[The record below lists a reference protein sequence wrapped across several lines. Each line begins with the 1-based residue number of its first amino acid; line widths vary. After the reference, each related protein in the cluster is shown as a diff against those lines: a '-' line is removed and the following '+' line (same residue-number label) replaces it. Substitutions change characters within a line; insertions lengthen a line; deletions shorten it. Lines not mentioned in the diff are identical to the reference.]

1 MVKKILS
8 LVWISILLLSFSP
21 DSKAE
26 LNYFSGKFNLQWED
40 SISIYNHDT
49 ETKDI
54 LSGNDFENSYL
65 DLYIKNKDLSNKT
78 INFSFTLYPKGR
90 QKLEFLAARK
100 FIRSWADSIFLSY
113 DSANILDG
121 ITSNQETQIN
131 KQNGSIQ
138 LHHKGGFFIKLA
150 NDQVLDIFRRG
161 GEGFLIEATNIE
173 ENFVNYRPANIFEIG
188 WSLLQLDISLVV
200 ENANELESA
209 FGGIKYDSAN
219 ILIPDQIISYRNA
232 RLTAACYSANACNGQ
247 ADKFIWAYGDN
258 ADTSSSAQTHANRA
272 IFGGVDNTTDLV
284 QQAIL
289 YFEDA
294 TTTLRDAFLNATTTT
309 DTNRTL
315 QTAYNEGKA
324 AWEGV
329 IALLDNTTDICHF
342 SLVDA
347 SSTTTNCND
356 SRYGNS
362 QRLLNQRSEEDAAYR
377 LYRTARNYKAE
388 YYDIYLAAR
397 NDVLS
402 AASLLTLDATASAS
416 YQNGLNSL
424 NRILANSLLAESGNA
439 DFNGYTQALA
449 STSVQNF
456 YNSIAV
462 HDEAD
467 LLNETLNNLKSTNNN
482 LAFKLQWGRNKLSLG
497 LLAAVGKS
505 KAEEQGYEAN
515 MAMAGLGVWYLVG
528 KRLGFFINGF
538 QNQIQTDFQYPSSD
552 FFAKNERIK
561 NGFDYGLDFLFGE
574 SSTISF
580 ALASGSTVLK
590 TSSNSANTQLKNDY
604 NIFEIGCQTKLLN
617 ANLKIGYANIIEKG
631 KSDEG
636 FSFTSLVDVNKPL
649 PTKKLAN
656 GETLNT
662 TQVQISLEQSF

>member
-1 MVKKILS
+1 M
-8 LVWISILLLSFSP
+8 
-21 DSKAE
+21 
-26 LNYFSGKFNLQWED
+26 
-40 SISIYNHDT
+40 
-49 ETKDI
+49 
-54 LSGNDFENSYL
+54 
-65 DLYIKNKDLSNKT
+65 
-78 INFSFTLYPKGR
+78 
-90 QKLEFLAARK
+90 
-100 FIRSWADSIFLSY
+100 
-113 DSANILDG
+113 
-121 ITSNQETQIN
+121 
-131 KQNGSIQ
+131 
-138 LHHKGGFFIKLA
+138 
-150 NDQVLDIFRRG
+150 
-161 GEGFLIEATNIE
+161 
-173 ENFVNYRPANIFEIG
+173 
-188 WSLLQLDISLVV
+188 
-200 ENANELESA
+200 
-209 FGGIKYDSAN
+209 
-219 ILIPDQIISYRNA
+219 
-232 RLTAACYSANACNGQ
+232 
-247 ADKFIWAYGDN
+247 
-258 ADTSSSAQTHANRA
+258 
-272 IFGGVDNTTDLV
+272 
-284 QQAIL
+284 
-289 YFEDA
+289 
-294 TTTLRDAFLNATTTT
+294 
-309 DTNRTL
+309 
-315 QTAYNEGKA
+315 
-324 AWEGV
+324 
-329 IALLDNTTDICHF
+329 
-342 SLVDA
+342 
-347 SSTTTNCND
+347 
-356 SRYGNS
+356 
-362 QRLLNQRSEEDAAYR
+362 LNQRSEDDAAYR

-528 KRLGFFINGF
+528 KRLGLFINGF
-538 QNQIQTDFQYPSSD
+538 QNQIQTDFQYPSST